1 MCSKVQ
7 CTVNLFKSKFVGAF
21 MCNLNGLKNVKIT
34 LSSTIVLKETKDTVY
49 ILSVRFC

>member
-21 MCNLNGLKNVKIT
+21 LCNFSGLKNVK
-34 LSSTIVLKETKDTVY
+34 
-49 ILSVRFC
+49 